1 MYKADSIQEE
11 STSEMTVL
19 VVHPEKRPEIITL
32 RNELSV
38 LQDAVGGM
46 IQVVY
51 PFQDVIGLIMNEEG
65 KLLGLPLN
73 RALRTEDG
81 EIYDIIAGTF
91 LVVGLTEDDFCSLSS
106 ESQEKYSRLFQTP
119 EMFMRIGRQIVAVPA
134 L

>member
-1 MYKADSIQEE
+1 MYKANGIQEE
-11 STSEMTVL
+11 SAREMTVL

-73 RALRTEDG
+73 RALRTENG

-106 ESQEKYSRLFQTP
+106 EQQEKYSRLFQTP

>member
-1 MYKADSIQEE
+1 MYKANSIQEE
-11 STSEMTVL
+11 SAREMTVL
-19 VVHPEKRPEIITL
+19 AVHPLKRPEIVTI

-65 KLLGLPLN
+65 KLMGLPLN

-81 EIYDIIAGTF
+81 EIYDIVAGTF

-106 ESQEKYSRLFQTP
+106 ELQEKYSRLFQTP
-119 EMFMRIGRQIVAVPA
+119 EMFMRIGHQIVAVPA

>member
-1 MYKADSIQEE
+1 MYKANGIQEE
-11 STSEMTVL
+11 SAREMTVL

-73 RALRTEDG
+73 RALRTEND

-106 ESQEKYSRLFQTP
+106 EQQEKYSRLFQTP